1 MGNNKLDKSMKRKG
15 NSLLVWLV
23 LSLVLLST
31 AACRRV
37 EGRRVVFV
45 GDSVTDGAWGR
56 SNGLAVPSGER
67 NQKDLN
73 HIYGHSYM
81 MLLAAWYESQYPQAG
96 FEFFNRGISGD
107 DLPRLAARWDEDV
120 LSLQPEVLSIQ
131 VGINDVC
138 RHCDKIVAD
147 SGGESA
153 PSCDFDLASWET
165 QYRQLLDRC
174 RQQDPS
180 TRFVL
185 IAPFIVRAGRMASMP
200 DFDRRRQLTEQLGR
214 VVADIASDY
223 DAVLIPAQEL
233 FDDLLEDYPAVEAEH
248 WVWDGIHPTA
258 AGHRRLAD
266 LWQRRVSHII

>member
-23 LSLVLLST
+23 LSLVLFST

-120 LSLQPEVLSIQ
+120 LALRPGILSIQ

-138 RHCDKIVAD
+138 RHCDKIATKHNPPWKVI
-147 SGGESA
+147 
-153 PSCDFDLASWET
+153 
-165 QYRQLLDRC
+165 
-174 RQQDPS
+174 
-180 TRFVL
+180 RFH
-185 IAPFIVRAGRMASMP
+185 FMK
-200 DFDRRRQLTEQLGR
+200 
-214 VVADIASDY
+214 
-223 DAVLIPAQEL
+223 
-233 FDDLLEDYPAVEAEH
+233 
-248 WVWDGIHPTA
+248 
-258 AGHRRLAD
+258 
-266 LWQRRVSHII
+266 